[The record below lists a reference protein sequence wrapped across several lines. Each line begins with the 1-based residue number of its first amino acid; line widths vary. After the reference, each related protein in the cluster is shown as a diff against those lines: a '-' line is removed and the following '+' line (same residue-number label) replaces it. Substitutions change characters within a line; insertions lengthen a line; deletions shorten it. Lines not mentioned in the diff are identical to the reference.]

1 MCLAETGVGCRW
13 LQSVQLPQPRRF
25 PQIPSLCPYLPSL
38 YLSVDVG
45 PRRPCTTNSCTQFS
59 ESDFRVDCEN
69 WNKHCMPCVD
79 VDSVTVPSSN
89 TSSEGRGHS
98 VSRRI
103 CFTGRAVR
111 CQLCPV
117 HQLHIAFCHF
127 GNDSKTHSI
136 VTYKDTLINVVN
148 FSFLHAVNTANVR
161 CSLVLY
167 RVK

>member
-13 LQSVQLPQPRRF
+13 PQRVQLPQPRRF

-79 VDSVTVPSSN
+79 VDSVIRFRLRIRRRKGGGTVCLG
-89 TSSEGRGHS
+89 EFVLLVGRFGANCAPCISCILHFVIS
-98 VSRRI
+98 AMIRR
-103 CFTGRAVR
+103 R
-111 CQLCPV
+111 
-117 HQLHIAFCHF
+117 
-127 GNDSKTHSI
+127 
-136 VTYKDTLINVVN
+136 
-148 FSFLHAVNTANVR
+148 TALLR
-161 CSLVLY
+161 T
-167 RVK
+167 RIH